1 MGQDRDGDF
10 RMRPGR
16 VQADL
21 AQRPLY
27 GRGSKLV
34 KRGVGATPRV
44 GGGKS
49 AGSRDGTGSGSGQC
63 LSLISFELVR
73 GLTAVVYCRHTGG
86 KASSPHKWGEA
97 GYADHLGRLSVT
109 RANRVQI
116 DSLHAG
122 EWVRVGYAA
131 RYGGCIGWLVARL
144 VGCRLA
150 GIRLVMPW
158 VVSGSSL

>member
-1 MGQDRDGDF
+1 
-10 RMRPGR
+10 MRPGR

-21 AQRPLY
+21 ELY
-27 GRGSKLV
+27 GRGAKLV

-86 KASSPHKWGEA
+86 KASSPHKWGKA

-109 RANRVQI
+109 RANRVQL

-131 RYGGCIGWLVARL
+131 RYGVLVGWLRGLRA
-144 VGCRLA
+144 A
-150 GIRLVMPW
+150 GIGLVMPW
-158 VVSGSSL
+158 VVSGSSLCLCVV